1 MAMNFQKPSELKVKP
16 PLLIGLTGMSNGGKT
31 FSALMIAKA
40 IAERTGGE
48 VLGVDTEAGRMS
60 KYGDPGLYPELNPYR
75 MMVLGK
81 PYEGGRIVEIIEYA
95 EQSEAACLVID
106 SMTDEWEGD
115 GGVLHT
121 HDAIMEGR
129 KDNYN
134 MVAWRE
140 AKKPHVRLMN
150 KLLSATVPIIMCFR
164 AREKIKMAGSQVTK
178 QGVMPVCDSR
188 MIYDLTFMLHMDE
201 EKQDGSYRL
210 IKSGYRHESGVFP
223 EGGRIDSD
231 ACERVAGIFST
242 GAYPEPQPKQSKPAA
257 RPEAEERVIP
267 VENAEPQYYEPVK
280 INGWEI
286 DKFGKVKGIGGDK
299 DLYRACVKYME
310 GIPDRE
316 VKLKFIEMNKSK
328 LIESMPLKGIE
339 ALINLIPDEVAE

>member
-1 MAMNFQKPSELKVKP
+1 MNFQKPSELKVKP

-60 KYGDPGLYPELNPYR
+60 KYGDADAYPELNPYR
-75 MMVLGK
+75 MTVLEK
-81 PYEGGRIVEIIEYA
+81 PYDGDRMIEVVEYA
-95 EQSEAACLVID
+95 EKAEAACLIID

-121 HDAIMEGR
+121 HDSIMEGR
-129 KDNYN
+129 KDSYN

-140 AKKPHVRLMN
+140 AKKPHVRFMN
-150 KLLSATVPIIMCFR
+150 KLLAATVPIIMCFR
-164 AREKIKMAGSQVTK
+164 AREKIKMTGSQVSK

-223 EGGRIDSD
+223 EGGRIDSA

-242 GAYPEPQPKQSKPAA
+242 GEYPKPQPRQPQAEEKVIPAENA
-257 RPEAEERVIP
+257 RPRHYQP
-267 VENAEPQYYEPVK
+267 VEL
-280 INGWEI
+280 NGWEI
-286 DKFGKVKGIGGDK
+286 DKFGKVNGHGGDK
-299 DLYRACVKYME
+299 DLYRACVKYMA
-310 GIPDRE
+310 GLPSDVIR
-316 VKLKFIEMNKSK
+316 LKFIEVNKSK
-328 LIESMPLKGIE
+328 LLENMPLKGVSSLIE
-339 ALINLIPDEVAE
+339 SIPDLEEEA